1 MFRDGWIILNQVP
14 IHVCTW
20 GCWIEDSIPGDSV
33 LLFITGN
40 PGIVDFY
47 FQFLSALQPMIDMPV
62 WVLCHGGF
70 ESPPYELEVPDIKSN
85 PELYSVAGQTKQKSE
100 FIEKYIP
107 DSKKIYLIGHSVG
120 GKISVELLKDDKI
133 AKRVEQ
139 AHLIFPVLEH
149 ISQTPNGKI
158 YTGVVQHIVPCLVFL
173 AWMFSVLP
181 KTFQSY
187 MVRLFL
193 RSNWICDKE
202 HVVEGLI
209 KLFTSQSSGVALHL
223 ALDEMATIKDLDNE
237 VYEKYHSKIYIYYG
251 QNDRWAPL
259 DQYHHLM
266 EQHPKINGT
275 LLEEKF
281 THAFVLTTPIDM
293 AELLSKII
301 RPSSFE
307 NAAVS

>member
-47 FQFLSALQPMIDMPV
+47 FQFLSTLQPMVDMPV
-62 WVLCHGGF
+62 WVLSHGGF
-70 ESPPYELEVPDIKSN
+70 ESSPYALEVPDIKSN
-85 PELYSVAGQTKQKSE
+85 PELYSVAGQTKQKIE

-107 DSKKIYLIGHSVG
+107 ESKKIYLIGHSVG
-120 GKISVELLKDDKI
+120 GKISVELLKDDKL
-133 AKRVEQ
+133 AKRIEQ
-139 AHLIFPVLEH
+139 AHLIFPVLEN
-149 ISQTPNGKI
+149 ISQTPNGKL
-158 YTGVVQHIVPCLVFL
+158 YTSFVQHIVPFLVFL
-173 AWMFSVLP
+173 AWIFSVLP

-187 MVRLFL
+187 LVQLFF
-193 RSNWICDKE
+193 RSNWTCTKE
-202 HVVEGLI
+202 HCADGLI
-209 KLFTSQSSGVALHL
+209 KLFTSQSSSAALHL

-237 VYEKYHSKIYIYYG
+237 VYEKHCSKIYIYYG

-259 DQYHHLM
+259 DQYHHIMQL
-266 EQHPKINGT
+266 HPKINGT

-293 AELLSKII
+293 AQLLSKII
-301 RPSSFE
+301 RPSIFE
-307 NAAVS
+307 AGAVS